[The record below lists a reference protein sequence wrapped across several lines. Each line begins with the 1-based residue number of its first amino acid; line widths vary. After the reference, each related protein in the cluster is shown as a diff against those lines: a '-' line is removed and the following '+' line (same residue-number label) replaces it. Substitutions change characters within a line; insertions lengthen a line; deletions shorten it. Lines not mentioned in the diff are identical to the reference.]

1 MKLKISNSK
10 LVVLSKY
17 DFRLMMNK
25 NKVCQMNKVQ
35 MLALTAGLMGSAV
48 VNAAG
53 YGVIDLEKVVDSS
66 TYLKQQNT
74 ALQQKFKPQT
84 TRLEQLGKDLES
96 IQQRAQQT
104 PNLPEAEQKK
114 MTTEYQ
120 TKLKEFNSIQQ
131 TVQTTVQSSIQ
142 TMNQTLDSR
151 IKQAAEQ
158 LRKENN
164 LDFVLNKNSALAFD
178 SKYDLTDKL
187 IQKVNLIK

>member
-1 MKLKISNSK
+1 
-10 LVVLSKY
+10 
-17 DFRLMMNK
+17 
-25 NKVCQMNKVQ
+25 
-35 MLALTAGLMGSAV
+35 MLALTVGLLGSAV

-84 TRLEQLGKDLES
+84 TRLEQLGKDLEA